1 MQATTEVGLAPY
13 ATYTANSR
21 GRKHPEAEH
30 PFRSAYTR
38 DRDRIVHS
46 SAFRRLE
53 SKTQVFSYFENDY
66 YRTRLTHTIEVAQI
80 SRTLTRLLQLNA
92 EVAEAVALSHDLGH
106 PPFGHAGE
114 EALNQFLADKGTETG
129 DYVFNHNIQG
139 LRIVDVLESKYRAF
153 LGLNL
158 SFEIREAFG
167 KHGSGRDHR
176 PTEFAQTGPE
186 PVLEAQIADLSDSIA
201 YTAHDLDDGL
211 LSGLITWDQVI
222 ELPWIGDTVRALDL
236 PIRSEPEIS
245 RNELVR
251 QMINYYVTDA
261 YEATLAAIRRSG
273 VQSAED
279 VRQAD
284 PLATLSQSASAT
296 MLPLRSFLRAHLY
309 KHPSVLLTSSKATH
323 IILSLCRAF
332 YEDPERLPLAWS
344 LTRGTRLPDTPR
356 AVRVVDYVASLTDKS
371 AVEIYKQLFDPGH
384 GIHR

>member
-1 MQATTEVGLAPY
+1 MNPTTERLAPY
-13 ATYTANSR
+13 ATNTEHSR
-21 GRKHPEAEH
+21 GRQHPEPEH

-80 SRTLTRLLQLNA
+80 SRTLAHLLQLNG
-92 EVAEAVALSHDLGH
+92 ELAEAVALSHDLGH

-114 EALNQFLADKGTETG
+114 EALNQFLSDKGTETDG
-129 DYVFNHNIQG
+129 YVFNHNIQG
-139 LRIVDVLESKYRAF
+139 LRIVDFLESKYRAF

-158 SFEIREAFG
+158 SFEVREAFG

-176 PTEFAQTGPE
+176 PAEFAQTGPE

-211 LSGLITWDQVI
+211 LSGLITWDQVL
-222 ELPWIGDTVRALDL
+222 ELPWIGDTVRQLEL
-236 PIRSEPEIS
+236 PIRREPDLS

-261 YEATLAAIRRSG
+261 YHATLAAVQRAG
-273 VQSAED
+273 VQSAAD
-279 VRQAD
+279 VRHAD
-284 PLATLSQSASAT
+284 PLATLSESAGTT
-296 MLPLRSFLRAHLY
+296 MLPLRHFLRAHLY
-309 KHPSVLLTSSKATH
+309 RHPSVLLTSSKATH

-332 YEDPERLPLAWS
+332 YEDPDRLPLSWS
-344 LTRGTRLPDTPR
+344 MSHGNRLPRSPR